1 MSDSGCHCTSL
12 KGIALTAWIF
22 QGNGGSHSI
31 SGWIGL
37 CIFTTV
43 QLIGDAVGSGAP
55 LRIQCQI
62 SGSFLDAGYLVL
74 IFTVAVPALE
84 GIPLTAWVLQGNGR
98 SHRIG
103 GWIGLRIFPAIQ
115 LIGDAVGVLA
125 PLRIQLLVSLGS
137 FFIGRYSR
145 LIFAVGVPALK
156 AVSAAGRIV
165 QLDCLI
171 VIHADIGFMIGF
183 RH

>member
-1 MSDSGCHCTSL
+1 MDWTL
-12 KGIALTAWIF
+12 Y
-22 QGNGGSHSI
+22 
-31 SGWIGL
+31 
-37 CIFTTV
+37 FTTV

-137 FFIGRYSR
+137 F
-145 LIFAVGVPALK
+145 L
-156 AVSAAGRIV
+156 
-165 QLDCLI
+165 
-171 VIHADIGFMIGF
+171 
-183 RH
+183 